1 MDNEKSGVPPDGGSW
16 PEPGL
21 RALQVDEIYKFAP
34 TAAGF
39 SYFGA
44 LLTLGVLIETGD
56 TGRGAVWFLFATA
69 VTFFRF
75 ISIVAYRRRGHGSNP
90 ETWARLVM
98 ASNFLAGVQWGVLG
112 TLLFPEA
119 GGYRQLF
126 TIMVITCF
134 VGGSLSAYSAI
145 RGAHE
150 MLSIPATIPTAINL
164 FFVQDGVHMFAGVT
178 ALFFCF
184 AIVYYARKLNRQIEG
199 SLRLLMERDEL
210 ISLTGLLN
218 EKLQLENRELA
229 HRAAVRGMSVESARE
244 RAGRLE
250 TLFENSP
257 LPQLEC
263 DADGNVITCNL
274 AAERLFGMRHEALV
288 GKPFVSLLSGPYAAG
303 KAFAGA
309 HNAMNVEMEV
319 RAHNG
324 EVLACTAS
332 FTPLPAGESRRPG
345 FAVILCG
352 LTVPAEVK

>member
-1 MDNEKSGVPPDGGSW
+1 MTKKQDGPPTGGDW
-16 PEPGL
+16 PDPRL
-21 RALQVDEIYKFAP
+21 RALQVDELYGFAA

-56 TGRGAVWFLFATA
+56 IGRGSIWFLWATG

-75 ISIVAYRRRGHGSNP
+75 MTIVAYRRRTPGSDP
-90 ETWARLVM
+90 EPWAKLVI
-98 ASNFLAGVQWGVLG
+98 AANFLAGVQWGMLG
-112 TLLFPEA
+112 TILFPES

-134 VGGSLSAYSAI
+134 VGGSLTAYASV

-150 MLSIPATIPTAINL
+150 ALSIPATVPTAINL
-164 FFVQDGVHMFAGVT
+164 FFVQEGVHWFAGVT
-178 ALFFCF
+178 ALFFCA
-184 AIVYYARKLNRQIEG
+184 AIVYYARKLNRHITERFH
-199 SLRLLMERDEL
+199 LEIERDEL
-210 ISLTGLLN
+210 LQLTALLN
-218 EKLQLENRELA
+218 EKLEHENRELA

-263 DADGNVITCNL
+263 DATGRILTVNT
-274 AAERLFGMRHEALV
+274 AAERLFGKRHEDLAGL
-288 GKPFVSLLSGPYAAG
+288 PFASFLAGPYAAT

-309 HNAMNVEMEV
+309 AEPVSIEIEV
-319 RAHNG
+319 AGRDG
-324 EVLACTAS
+324 EPIACTAS
-332 FTPLPAGESRRPG
+332 FTPLPAREGRAAG
-345 FAVILCG
+345 FGVIMSG
-352 LTVPAEVK
+352 VKVTA

>member
-1 MDNEKSGVPPDGGSW
+1 
-16 PEPGL
+16 L
-21 RALQVDEIYKFAP
+21 RALQVDELYRFAAN
-34 TAAGF
+34 AAGF

-56 TGRGAVWFLFATA
+56 IGRGSVWFLWATG

-75 ISIVAYRRRGHGSNP
+75 MTIVAYRRRAAGSDP
-90 ETWARLVM
+90 QAWAGLVI
-98 ASNFLAGVQWGVLG
+98 AANLLAGIQWGLLG

-134 VGGSLSAYSAI
+134 VGGSLTPYAAV

-150 MLSIPATIPTAINL
+150 ALAIPATLPTAINL
-164 FFVQDGVHMFAGVT
+164 FFVQEGLHGFAGVT
-178 ALFFCF
+178 ALFFCA
-184 AIVYYARKLNRQIEG
+184 AIVYYARKLNRHIEERF
-199 SLRLLMERDEL
+199 RLEIERDEL
-210 ISLTGLLN
+210 LQLTGLLN
-218 EKLQLENRELA
+218 EKLERENKELA

-263 DADGNVITCNL
+263 DSTARIVTVNA
-274 AAERLFGMRHEALV
+274 AAERFFGKRHEDIAGL
-288 GKPFVSLLSGPYAAG
+288 PFETFLTGAHASS

-309 HNAMNVEMEV
+309 REAVSIEVEV
-319 RAHNG
+319 RGAAG
-324 EVLACTAS
+324 ETVACTAS
-332 FTPLPAGESRRPG
+332 FTP
-345 FAVILCG
+345 
-352 LTVPAEVK
+352 VPAREGRAAGFGIILSGIKATA